1 MNLLQM
7 TVAHGLRIL
16 QLMLIIAICTAFRVR
31 NAALGSQGTMGTSG
45 HNANFNVVHLTAL
58 GLEAAE
64 RVFCRPIN

>member
-31 NAALGSQGTMGTSG
+31 NATLGSQGTTPTSG
-45 HNANFNVVHLTAL
+45 DNANFNV
-58 GLEAAE
+58 
-64 RVFCRPIN
+64 CI